1 MSEEKIK
8 QSLELYDYFVNAV
21 NEEFSRLLDFAKE
34 FHEKYQIEKL
44 NLPYHINIIDE
55 LHINENGHSRILTK
69 LLEYRDLN
77 GKYIFLQSLIDYIK
91 RHIKSSEF
99 AKLEI
104 SNPTITQEYKRIDLW
119 VRDTNGYS
127 IIFEN
132 KVFNAQDQEAQ
143 LSRYIEK
150 TLDEQYALNRIFVVY
165 LSNSGKEPDIQSWGK
180 YQKDFVNRYCNLSFK
195 DDILPWLKE
204 TVPSASNDR
213 DMYLKYAIFEYID
226 YLEGLFGLRQI
237 EKNMNMNLEQLIN
250 DHLHLEVC
258 KSDED
263 RFTKLKD
270 ALIGINE
277 LQKEVD
283 KIMHSYGKKILQ
295 EAVSSILQN
304 DKVRCDDKKTD
315 FTRLITS
322 YNGKDILISIDWYS
336 HYGPKLYCQVEYIN
350 HDQLSDDDILEKTL
364 KNILTTNNNGTQ
376 RWKEFE
382 IDDYFGVTE
391 CLKQVFNSIIK

>member
-1 MSEEKIK
+1 MSEKSIEK
-8 QSLELYDYFVNAV
+8 SLELYDYVVNTV
-21 NEEFSRLLDFAKE
+21 NEEFSKLLDFAKE
-34 FHEKYQIEKL
+34 FHEKYRIEKL
-44 NLPYHINIIDE
+44 KLPYHINVIDE

-69 LLEYRDLN
+69 LLDYRDQN
-77 GKYIFLQSLIDYIK
+77 GKYIFLQSLINYIK

-104 SNPTITQEYKRIDLW
+104 SSPTITQEYKRIDLW
-119 VRDTNGYS
+119 VRDANGYS

-150 TLDEQYALNRIFVVY
+150 TLDEQYMLDRIFVVY
-165 LSNSGKEPDIQSWGK
+165 LSNSGKEPDVQSWGK

-195 DDILPWLKE
+195 DDILHWLKE
-204 TVPSASNDR
+204 IASSTSDDR
-213 DMYLKYAIFEYID
+213 DVYLKYAIFEYID
-226 YLEGLFGLRQI
+226 YLEGMFGLRQI

-263 RFTKLKD
+263 RFKKVKD

-315 FTRLITS
+315 YTRLITS
-322 YNGKDILISIDWYS
+322 YYGKDILVSVDWYN

-350 HDQLSDDDILEKTL
+350 HDQLSDDDNLEKTL

-382 IDDYFGVTE
+382 MDDYFGVTE
-391 CLKQVFNSIIK
+391 CLKQVFNSIT